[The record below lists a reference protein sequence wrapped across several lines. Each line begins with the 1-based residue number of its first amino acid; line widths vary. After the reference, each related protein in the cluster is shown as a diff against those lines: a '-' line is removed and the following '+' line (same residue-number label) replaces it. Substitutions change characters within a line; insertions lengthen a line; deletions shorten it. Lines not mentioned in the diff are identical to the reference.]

1 MADGF
6 KIFLGMVVVATTLG
20 GASAAYAQGSDPA
33 ALAAVR
39 AAVRSELEAS
49 KTDKS
54 IWMYTEHDTTPGKDA
69 VYDTIETSQGSL
81 KRLIELNGRKQT
93 GAAEQRETERID
105 NYVHDSSAQ
114 ARRRKAGAHDDAQ
127 AAEMLKILP
136 EAFVWTKMSETP
148 EYLTVGFR
156 PNPNFDPP
164 DMHAEVMGQMA
175 GEMVIVKD
183 GHRIKSLRGKLTS
196 DILIGFG
203 ILGKLYKGGTFDV
216 ERRHLPG
223 DRWQIDQTH
232 VHINGHVLLFKTIG
246 QEEDDIKTDWRPS
259 PAHTLDEAARLL
271 HAEP

>member
-1 MADGF
+1 
-6 KIFLGMVVVATTLG
+6 
-20 GASAAYAQGSDPA
+20 
-33 ALAAVR
+33 
-39 AAVRSELEAS
+39 
-49 KTDKS
+49 
-54 IWMYTEHDTTPGKDA
+54 
-69 VYDTIETSQGSL
+69 
-81 KRLIELNGRKQT
+81 
-93 GAAEQRETERID
+93 
-105 NYVHDSSAQ
+105 
-114 ARRRKAGAHDDAQ
+114 
-127 AAEMLKILP
+127 
-136 EAFVWTKMSETP
+136 
-148 EYLTVGFR
+148 
-156 PNPNFDPP
+156 
-164 DMHAEVMGQMA
+164 MHAEVMGQMA